1 MLRLPRVF
9 SAILQPMDN
18 YPSKHLEKAVAEIG
32 KLPGIGQKT
41 ALRLALHLLDYEKY
55 ELENLTQALLDL
67 KLKVHRCISCGNLS
81 DARRCAICENPRR
94 KAELVCIV
102 QDVRDVM
109 AIENTGQY
117 HGHYHVLGGVINP
130 MEGVGPSDLNLQ
142 SLVEKVE
149 AGQVQELIFGLET
162 SMEGETTA
170 FYIYKKLMHK
180 PVKLSSIARGI
191 SVGDALEY
199 VDEITLARSISQ
211 RVPYENAFKQNNNP
225 G

>member
-1 MLRLPRVF
+1 
-9 SAILQPMDN
+9 MDN
-18 YPSKHLEKAVAEIG
+18 YPSKHLEKAAAEIG

-41 ALRLALHLLDYEKY
+41 ALRLALHLLDCEKQDVA
-55 ELENLTQALLDL
+55 NLTEALQDL
-67 KLKVHRCISCGNLS
+67 KSKVHRCASCGNLS
-81 DARRCAICENPRR
+81 DSQMCAICENPRR

-142 SLVEKVE
+142 SLLTKVNEGKVE
-149 AGQVQELIFGLET
+149 ELIFGLET

-170 FYIYKKLMHK
+170 FYIYKKLMDA

-211 RVPYENAFKQNNNP
+211 RVPYENAFRQNNKP
-225 G
+225 D